1 MFKERRQSGAH
12 TGAPKEEEGG
22 GVWMEERKSKGR
34 EDDGRWSEGR
44 LRGGGGMN
52 QARKGRCAKEAWR
65 LIRESQFHRGAP
77 AELVKHLRREK
88 LSQGYASS
96 RQVANVSPSGGISS
110 KKAWVSGGSFM
121 QHNKQ

>member
-1 MFKERRQSGAH
+1 
-12 TGAPKEEEGG
+12 
-22 GVWMEERKSKGR
+22 
-34 EDDGRWSEGR
+34 
-44 LRGGGGMN
+44 MN
-52 QARKGRCAKEAWR
+52 QARKGRCAKGAWR

-77 AELVKHLRREK
+77 AELVKHLRREN

-110 KKAWVSGGSFM
+110 KKVWVSGGSFM

>member
-1 MFKERRQSGAH
+1 MLKERRQSGAH
-12 TGAPKEEEGG
+12 TGSPKEEEGG
-22 GVWMEERKSKGR
+22 GVWMEERKSEGR

-44 LRGGGGMN
+44 LRGGG
-52 QARKGRCAKEAWR
+52 AKGAWR

-121 QHNKQ
+121 LHNKQ